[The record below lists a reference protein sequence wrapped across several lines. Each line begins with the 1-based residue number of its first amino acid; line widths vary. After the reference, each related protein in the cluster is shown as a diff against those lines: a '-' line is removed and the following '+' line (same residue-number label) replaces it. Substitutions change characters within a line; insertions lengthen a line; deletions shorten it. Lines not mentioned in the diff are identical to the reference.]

1 MKRKKNKYWTLYIFL
16 IPTIIYIVVFCYVPM
31 YGILMAFSNY
41 MPKKGYLGS
50 LIENGVGLKHFIR
63 FIKYPGAW
71 DMIKNTLSI
80 SLYSLATFPLG
91 IILALAINE
100 LQNLRF
106 KKVVQ
111 MVTYAPYFLSTVVM
125 CGMIRMFCDKDG
137 VIGLLYQF
145 ITGESVN
152 LLTVPQYFNDI
163 YVWSG
168 VWQGIGWSTII
179 YIAALSGVPG
189 ELAEAAKIDGAT
201 RLQVI
206 RHVNIPYISSTIVI
220 TFIMSAG
227 GILGVGFDKIL
238 LLQNDLNASAATVIS
253 TYTYD
258 IGIIGG
264 QASYATAI
272 GLFNNV
278 INILM
283 LLLVNKICKKISGV
297 GIW

>member
-1 MKRKKNKYWTLYIFL
+1 MKRKKNKYWALYIFL
-16 IPTIIYIVVFCYVPM
+16 IPTIVYIVIFSYVPM

-63 FIKYPGAW
+63 FVKYPGFW
-71 DMIKNTLSI
+71 GMIKNTLSI

-100 LQNLRF
+100 LQSLRF

-111 MVTYAPYFLSTVVM
+111 MVTYAPHFLSTVVM

-137 VIGLLYQF
+137 VLGLLCKF
-145 ITGESVN
+145 FTGEAVN
-152 LLTVPQYFNDI
+152 LLTVPKFFNDI

-179 YIAALSGVPG
+179 YIAALAGVPG
-189 ELAEAAKIDGAT
+189 ELAEAARIDGAS

-206 RHVNIPYISSTIVI
+206 RHVNLPYISSTIVI
-220 TFIMSAG
+220 TFIMGAG
-227 GILGVGFDKIL
+227 SVLGVGFDKIF
-238 LLQNDLNASAATVIS
+238 LLQNNLNLDASTVIS
-253 TYTYD
+253 TYTYQM
-258 IGIIGG
+258 GIIGG
-264 QASYATAI
+264 QASYSTAV
-272 GLFNNV
+272 GLFNNL
-278 INILM
+278 INILI
-283 LLLVNKICKKISGV
+283 LLLVNKICKKVSGI